1 MNVQGM
7 LADGEVGGRVKGK
20 REVTAGVNRF
30 KVCIYIYIYVYVY
43 VHIHIYIYGDNR
55 MKPTE
60 YIFKRRGAKKV
71 KNAKHHN
78 MRMSL

>member
-1 MNVQGM
+1 MY
-7 LADGEVGGRVKGK
+7 A
-20 REVTAGVNRF
+20 
-30 KVCIYIYIYVYVY
+30 CVY
-43 VHIHIYIYGDNR
+43 VHIYICGDSI

-60 YIFKRRGAKKV
+60 YILKRRGAKKV